1 MFSITV
7 LSHPQQRPTPV
18 NADFKSQL
26 SFTHRLSQTGSSP
39 APLQSFKS
47 QPKPA
52 GRRQQSAPHQ
62 STWRKAILRGTELP
76 LLPPTLGAQVWPS
89 TSPGSE
95 SRLLDNGH
103 TPTISL
109 SSPSAI
115 APIFLPPIL
124 GCCKGFAA
132 VCQLYAGLKLF
143 RGPRREMRGHAL
155 APENTTSSGHPLT
168 KPCHSSGRACG
179 GRVPSGRKCAPA
191 LPGEVCKHSCSRAG
205 EPLGTRQPGLHQAGA
220 GGWGRQGA
228 GVPRLKPRHQA
239 ETPLQPPSQAGRAPS
254 NTPKSPL
261 KSRETGSPTPCRK
274 DTPALGAAHGKGEG
288 ANLDSVRRADCAQS
302 PSRAL

>member
-1 MFSITV
+1 MAESNPPGHRAPPLPLTT
-7 LSHPQQRPTPV
+7 HPR
-18 NADFKSQL
+18 
-26 SFTHRLSQTGSSP
+26 SSSL
-39 APLQSFKS
+39 AK
-47 QPKPA
+47 
-52 GRRQQSAPHQ
+52 HQ
-62 STWRKAILRGTELP
+62 SWQRVTPPGQRAHPHHFPFLP
-76 LLPPTLGAQVWPS
+76 FCNRTHLPS
-89 TSPGSE
+89 THFGMLQGLC
-95 SRLLDNGH
+95 SR
-103 TPTISL
+103 
-109 SSPSAI
+109 
-115 APIFLPPIL
+115 
-124 GCCKGFAA
+124 

-155 APENTTSSGHPLT
+155 APENTTSSGPPLT
-168 KPCHSSGRACG
+168 KPCHSPGRACG
-179 GRVPSGRKCAPA
+179 GRVPSGRECAPA

-220 GGWGRQGA
+220 GGRGRQGA

-239 ETPLQPPSQAGRAPS
+239 ETPLQPPSQAERAPS